1 MSTYPQ
7 SYHTNRTRSILHAA
21 KIGKYAV
28 GAYNCYNTDGIMA
41 VIRAAERAHSPAII
55 QLFPWTMHFQGEHFI
70 RFVVTA
76 AHAASVPIAVHLDH
90 CIEPADID
98 FALTLPFDSI
108 MIDGSSM
115 DEAENVAVCAST
127 VARAHERGM
136 AVEVE
141 LGRIE
146 GGEDGLPNMD
156 LGSVMTSPGDAREFL
171 EATQADFLAPSFGN
185 VHGGYGVVG
194 AEGCWDLKLLQ
205 QIEEAVP
212 STPLVLHGT
221 HPVSD
226 ELFLKAIECG
236 MSKVN
241 VNRTVR
247 DNYTAFVAEHAGKL
261 ELTVLKAR
269 AVEIYAESVERVMK
283 LFGSA
288 GKA

>member
-1 MSTYPQ
+1 MSTCSQ
-7 SYHTNRTRSILHAA
+7 SHHTNRSRSILHAA
-21 KIGKYAV
+21 KNSKYAV

-55 QLFPWTMHFQGEHFI
+55 QLFPWTMHFQGAHFI
-70 RFVVTA
+70 RFVVAA

-90 CIEPADID
+90 CIEPDDID

-108 MIDGSSM
+108 MIDGFSM
-115 DEAENVAVCAST
+115 DEAENVALCAST
-127 VARAHERGM
+127 VARAHECGM

-146 GGEDGLPNMD
+146 GGEDGHPNMD
-156 LGSVMTSPGDAREFL
+156 LGSVMTRPGDAREFL

-194 AEGCWDLKLLQ
+194 AEGCWDLELLQ

-226 ELFLKAIECG
+226 ELFLRAIECG

-247 DNYTAFVAEHAGKL
+247 DNYTAFVAENAGKL
-261 ELTVLKAR
+261 ELTVLKVR